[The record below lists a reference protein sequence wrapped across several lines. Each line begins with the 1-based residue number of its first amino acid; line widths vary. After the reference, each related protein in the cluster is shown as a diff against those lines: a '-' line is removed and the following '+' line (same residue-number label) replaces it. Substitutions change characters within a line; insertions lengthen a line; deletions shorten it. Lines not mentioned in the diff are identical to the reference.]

1 MIHPGRTVILISIRL
16 ALGGV
21 FSIAAEPQGP
31 SSQNAAPVRIGSK
44 LSTDSVILAE
54 IATQLAR
61 SAGAPADHLRQLG
74 GSEVLFK
81 ALLRGDIDLYP
92 EYTGTLIEELLH
104 DPGIQTDSQIRA
116 ALSGQG
122 IGMTGPLGFSNN
134 YAIGM
139 GAERA
144 ETLHIATLSDL
155 RARPELKFGFSN
167 EFMDRHDGWPL
178 LRSRYGLPQT
188 SVRGLDH
195 DLAYRALADGSIDAT
210 DLYSADAE
218 IAYYHLRVLT
228 DDLHVFPQYRAVYL
242 YRLNLA
248 VKWPAVAA
256 AMEKMAGQID
266 ESRMISMSEQAKLER
281 IPEATVA
288 AHFLQSA
295 LAISG
300 YGRVSGFWRTLG
312 RRTVEH
318 LYLVCISL
326 AAAIVVA
333 VPLGVISARIP
344 VLGRFILG
352 GVAAIYTIPSLAL
365 LAFMIPLMGI
375 GARPAIVALFL
386 YSLLPIVRN
395 THAGLRA
402 ISPAIRE
409 SAQVLG
415 LPPRVRLIRI
425 ELPMASASILSGI
438 QTSAVI
444 NVGTATLGAL
454 IGAGGYGEPILTGI
468 RLDSTGLILSGAI
481 PAALLALL
489 VQGLFELL
497 ERFLVPRG
505 LRLKTESVR

>member
-352 GVAAIYTIPSLAL
+352 APTRRRSNRSPVVWSGDYVRFEASPGDELSITYPL
-365 LAFMIPLMGI
+365 LAFTQRVGGLWKSCAPNLVVTYFWRGNMVVGSD
-375 GARPAIVALFL
+375 PAATKTALFIGR
-386 YSLLPIVRN
+386 PRK
-395 THAGLRA
+395 
-402 ISPAIRE
+402 
-409 SAQVLG
+409 
-415 LPPRVRLIRI
+415 LPP
-425 ELPMASASILSGI
+425 PPG
-438 QTSAVI
+438 Q
-444 NVGTATLGAL
+444 
-454 IGAGGYGEPILTGI
+454 EP
-468 RLDSTGLILSGAI
+468 
-481 PAALLALL
+481 
-489 VQGLFELL
+489 
-497 ERFLVPRG
+497 
-505 LRLKTESVR
+505 